1 MRITL
6 LTYGSR
12 GDVEPFVA
20 LGKGFI
26 RAGHSVRLAAPV
38 VFEQLVSS
46 HGIDFIG
53 LPGDPDSL
61 VRNLVDKAGKN
72 YLRMIRVLSKFIVPI
87 AVGVLDQVQFTCEN
101 TDIIIHSFLLTNTG
115 YEIAREKGIH
125 DFSVQFFPVF
135 STTAEF
141 PGIVFPDLP
150 LGNLYRRLTHE
161 FITQTFWQGSRV
173 LYRWIRRRNPH
184 LPPLT
189 DWPFAARS
197 DRRTPIL
204 YAFSPYVLPQPADWG
219 EDVHVTGYWFTDD
232 PDWHPPQKLL
242 EFLDTGSTP
251 VAIAFGSTS
260 TRNPERMATI
270 IREALAL
277 SGQRAVIVGA
287 ENHFSDLPSTVF
299 QLDSAPYGWLFARM
313 SAVVHHGGAGTTGA
327 GLMAGV
333 PNIVTP
339 FTSDQPFWGNRVHSL
354 GAGPK
359 PLPAKK
365 LTAQTL
371 AKPIVAAVSDQEMRT
386 RAKAIGAR
394 IRAED
399 GVSRAIDIIQ
409 EYVEGG
415 NLTKLDDA

>member
-6 LTYGSR
+6 LTYGSQ
-12 GDVEPFVA
+12 GDVEPFVT

-26 RAGHSVRLAAPV
+26 RAGHSVCLAAPEK
-38 VFEQLVSS
+38 FEQFASS
-46 HGIDFIG
+46 HGIDFVG
-53 LPGDPDSL
+53 LPGDPDRL
-61 VRNLVDKAGKN
+61 VQDLVDKAGKN
-72 YLRMIRVLSKFIVPI
+72 YLRMIRTMSKFVVPI
-87 AVGVLDQVQFTCEN
+87 AVGVLDQVRFACKE
-101 TDIIIHSFLLTNTG
+101 TDIIIHSFLLTSAG
-115 YEIAREKGIH
+115 HEIAQEKGIP
-125 DFSVQFFPVF
+125 DFSAQLFPVF

-150 LGNLYRRLTHE
+150 LGTHYRRLTHE

-173 LYRWIRRRNPH
+173 LYRWIRRSNPH

-189 DWPFAARS
+189 GWPFNARS
-197 DRRTPIL
+197 GHRTPIL
-204 YAFSPYVLPQPADWG
+204 YAFSPCMIPPPADWG

-232 PDWHPPQKLL
+232 SDWRPPEDLL
-242 EFLDTGSTP
+242 RFLDSGPTP
-251 VAIAFGSTS
+251 IAIAFGSTS
-260 TRNPERMATI
+260 ARTPDKMASL

-277 SGQRAVIVGA
+277 SGQRAVIVGP
-287 ENHFSDLPSTVF
+287 ENHFTDPPDTVL
-299 QLDSAPYGWLFARM
+299 QLDAAPYSWLFARV

-339 FTSDQPFWGNRVHSL
+339 FTSDQPFWGHRVHTL

-371 AKPIVAAVSDQEMRT
+371 SKSIITVVSDQKMRAQ
-386 RAKAIGAR
+386 AKTIGAR
-394 IRAED
+394 IRTED
-399 GVSRAIDIIQ
+399 GVSRAMDIVQ

-415 NLTKLDDA
+415 S

>member
-1 MRITL
+1 MRISL

-12 GDVEPFVA
+12 GDVEPFIA
-20 LGKGFI
+20 LGKGFE

-61 VRNLVDKAGKN
+61 VQDLVDEAGKN
-72 YLRMIRVLSKFIVPI
+72 YLRMIRVMSKFVMPI
-87 AVGVLDQVQFTCEN
+87 AVGVLDQINFACTN
-101 TDIIIHSFLLTNTG
+101 TDIIIHSFLLTNAG
-115 YEIAREKGIH
+115 HEIAREKGVP
-125 DFSVQFFPVF
+125 DFSAQFFPVF

-173 LYRWIRRRNPH
+173 LYRWLRRSNPH
-184 LPPLT
+184 LPPFT
-189 DWPFAARS
+189 NWPFAARN
-197 DRRTPIL
+197 DRQTPIL
-204 YAFSPYVLPQPADWG
+204 YAFSPAVLPQPADWG
-219 EDVHVTGYWFTDD
+219 EDVHITGYWFTDH
-232 PDWHPPQKLL
+232 PDWRPPQKLL
-242 EFLDTGSTP
+242 DFLDSGSP
-251 VAIAFGSTS
+251 PIAIAFGSTS
-260 TRNPERMATI
+260 TRSPEKLAKTML
-270 IREALAL
+270 EALAL
-277 SGQRAVIVGA
+277 SGQRAVIVGVKD
-287 ENHFSDLPSTVF
+287 NFNDLPSTVI
-299 QLDSAPYGWLFARM
+299 QLDTAPYRWLFTKM
-313 SAVVHHGGAGTTGA
+313 SAVVHHGGAGTTGT

-333 PNIVTP
+333 PNIIIP
-339 FTSDQPFWGNRVHSL
+339 FTSDQPFWGHRVHSL

-371 AKPIVAAVSDQEMRT
+371 AELIICAVDDQKMRT
-386 RAKAIGAR
+386 RARAIGEQ

-399 GVSRAIDIIQ
+399 GISRAIDIVTR
-409 EYVEGG
+409 YVGG
-415 NLTKLDDA
+415 

>member
-20 LGKGFI
+20 LGVGFM
-26 RAGHSVRLAAPV
+26 RAGHSVRLAAPE
-38 VFEQLVSS
+38 VFEQLASS
-46 HGIDFIG
+46 HNIDFIG

-61 VRNLVDKAGKN
+61 VQDLVDKAGKN
-72 YLRMIRVLSKFIVPI
+72 YLRMIRVMSKFVVPI
-87 AVGVLDQVQFTCEN
+87 AVGVLDQVRFACKE
-101 TDIIIHSFLLTNTG
+101 TDVIIHSFLLTSAG
-115 YEIAREKGIH
+115 HEIAREKGIP
-125 DFSVQFFPVF
+125 DFSAQFFPVF

-141 PGIVFPDLP
+141 PGIVFPDFP

-173 LYRWIRRRNPH
+173 LYRWIRRKYPH

-189 DWPFAARS
+189 GWPFTARS
-197 DRRTPIL
+197 DHRTPIL
-204 YAFSPYVLPQPADWG
+204 YAFSPHVVPPPADWG
-219 EDVHVTGYWFTDD
+219 EDVHVTGYWFMDD
-232 PDWHPPQKLL
+232 PDWRPLEDLL
-242 EFLDTGSTP
+242 RFLDSGSP
-251 VAIAFGSTS
+251 PIAIAFGSTS
-260 TRNPERMATI
+260 TRTPEKMANL

-287 ENHFSDLPSTVF
+287 ENRFNDPPNTVF
-299 QLDSAPYGWLFARM
+299 QLDATPYSWLFPRM

-327 GLMAGV
+327 GLLAGV

-339 FTSDQPFWGNRVHSL
+339 FTSDQPFWGHRVHAL

-371 AKPIVAAVSDQEMRT
+371 ANSIITAVSDQEMRA
-386 RAKAIGAR
+386 RAKSIGAR

-399 GVSRAIDIIQ
+399 GVSRAMDIVQ

-415 NLTKLDDA
+415 S

>member
-26 RAGHSVRLAAPV
+26 RAGHSVCLAAPEK
-38 VFEQLVSS
+38 FEQFASS
-46 HGIDFIG
+46 HGIDFVG
-53 LPGDPDSL
+53 LPGDPDRL
-61 VRNLVDKAGKN
+61 VQDLVDKAGKN
-72 YLRMIRVLSKFIVPI
+72 YLRMIRTMSKFVVPI
-87 AVGVLDQVQFTCEN
+87 AVDVLDQVQFACED
-101 TDIIIHSFLLTNTG
+101 TDTIIHSFLLTSAG
-115 YEIAREKGIH
+115 HEIAREKGIP
-125 DFSVQFFPVF
+125 DFSAQFFPVF
-135 STTAEF
+135 STTSEF

-173 LYRWIRRRNPH
+173 LYRWIRRKYPH

-189 DWPFAARS
+189 GWPFNARS
-197 DRRTPIL
+197 GHRTPIL
-204 YAFSPYVLPQPADWG
+204 YAFSPCVVPPPADWG

-232 PDWHPPQKLL
+232 PDWRPPEDLL
-242 EFLDTGSTP
+242 RFLDSGPTP
-251 VAIAFGSTS
+251 IAIAFGSTS
-260 TRNPERMATI
+260 TRTPDKMANL

-277 SGQRAVIVGA
+277 SGQRAVIVGP
-287 ENHFSDLPSTVF
+287 ENYFNDPPDTVF
-299 QLDSAPYGWLFARM
+299 QLDATPYSWLFPRM

-327 GLMAGV
+327 GLLTGV

-339 FTSDQPFWGNRVHSL
+339 FTSDQPFWGHRVHAL

-371 AKPIVAAVSDQEMRT
+371 ANSIITAVSDQEMRA
-386 RAKAIGAR
+386 RAKSIGAR

-399 GVSRAIDIIQ
+399 GVSRAMDIVQ

-415 NLTKLDDA
+415 R

>member
-1 MRITL
+1 M
-6 LTYGSR
+6 
-12 GDVEPFVA
+12 
-20 LGKGFI
+20 

-53 LPGDPDSL
+53 LPGDPDGL
-61 VRNLVDKAGKN
+61 VQDLADKAGKN
-72 YLRMIRVLSKFIVPI
+72 YVRMIHVVSKFVVPI
-87 AVGVLDQVQFTCEN
+87 AVGVLDQVQFACEN
-101 TDIIIHSFLLTNTG
+101 TDIIIHSFLLTNAG
-115 YEIAREKGIH
+115 HGIAREKGIH
-125 DFSVQFFPVF
+125 DFSAQFFPVF

-161 FITQTFWQGSRV
+161 FITHTFWQGSRV
-173 LYRWIRRRNPH
+173 LYKWIRRSNPH

-189 DWPFAARS
+189 GWPFAAGS

-204 YAFSPYVLPQPADWG
+204 YAFSPGVLPPPADWG
-219 EDVHVTGYWFTDD
+219 EDVHVTGYWFMDD

-242 EFLDTGSTP
+242 DFLDTGP
-251 VAIAFGSTS
+251 KPIAVAFGSTS
-260 TRNPERMATI
+260 SRNPERMANM

-277 SGQRAVIVGA
+277 SGQRAVIVG
-287 ENHFSDLPSTVF
+287 ENNHFNDLPNTIF
-299 QLDSAPYGWLFARM
+299 QLDSAPYSWLFARV
-313 SAVVHHGGAGTTGA
+313 SAIVHHGGAGTTGA

-333 PNIVTP
+333 PNIITP
-339 FTSDQPFWGNRVHSL
+339 FTSDQPFWGHRVHSL

-371 AKPIVAAVSDQEMRT
+371 AKSIISTVSDQEMSA
-386 RAKAIGAR
+386 RAKAISVR

-399 GVSRAIDIIQ
+399 GVSRAIDIVQ
-409 EYVEGG
+409 KYVEGG
-415 NLTKLDDA
+415 I

>member
-12 GDVEPFVA
+12 GDVEPFIA
-20 LGKGFI
+20 LGQGFL
-26 RAGHSVRLAAPV
+26 RAGHSVRLAAPGK
-38 VFEQLVSS
+38 FDQLASS
-46 HGIDFIG
+46 HDIDFVG
-53 LPGDPDSL
+53 LPGDPDTL
-61 VRNLVDKAGKN
+61 VQDLVDKAGKN
-72 YLRMIRVLSKFIVPI
+72 YLRMIRTMSKFVVPI
-87 AVGVLDQVQFTCEN
+87 AVDVLDQVQFACED
-101 TDIIIHSFLLTNTG
+101 TDIIIHSFLLTNAG
-115 YEIAREKGIH
+115 HEIAREKGIH
-125 DFSVQFFPVF
+125 DFSAQFFPVF

-150 LGNLYRRLTHE
+150 LGNLYRRFTHE

-173 LYRWIRRRNPH
+173 LYRWVRTKYPH

-189 DWPFAARS
+189 GWPFAERS
-197 DRRTPIL
+197 DHRTPIL
-204 YAFSPYVLPQPADWG
+204 YAFSPHVIPPPPDWG
-219 EDVHVTGYWFTDD
+219 EDAHITGYWITDD
-232 PDWHPPQKLL
+232 PNWRPPEKLL
-242 EFLDTGSTP
+242 RFIDSGSP
-251 VAIAFGSTS
+251 PIAIAFGSTS
-260 TRNPERMATI
+260 TRNPEKMANT

-287 ENHFSDLPSTVF
+287 ENHFNDPPNTVF
-299 QLDSAPYGWLFARM
+299 QLDAAPYSWLFARM

-327 GLMAGV
+327 GLMAGI
-333 PNIVTP
+333 PNIITP
-339 FTSDQPFWGNRVHSL
+339 FTSDQPFWGHRVHAL

-371 AKPIVAAVSDQEMRT
+371 AKSIVTAVSDPEMQA

-399 GVSRAIDIIQ
+399 GVSRATDIVQ
-409 EYVEGG
+409 EYVEEGS
-415 NLTKLDDA
+415 

>member
-1 MRITL
+1 
-6 LTYGSR
+6 
-12 GDVEPFVA
+12 
-20 LGKGFI
+20 
-26 RAGHSVRLAAPV
+26 
-38 VFEQLVSS
+38 
-46 HGIDFIG
+46 
-53 LPGDPDSL
+53 
-61 VRNLVDKAGKN
+61 
-72 YLRMIRVLSKFIVPI
+72 
-87 AVGVLDQVQFTCEN
+87 VGVLDQVQFACEN
-101 TDIIIHSFLLTNTG
+101 TDIILHSFLLTNAG
-115 YEIAREKGIH
+115 HEIAREKGIP
-125 DFSVQFFPVF
+125 DFSAQFFPVF

-150 LGNLYRRLTHE
+150 LGNLYRRLSHE

-173 LYRWIRRRNPH
+173 LYRWIRRSNPH

-189 DWPFAARS
+189 GWPFAARS
-197 DRRTPIL
+197 DHPTPIL
-204 YAFSPYVLPQPADWG
+204 YAFSPHVLPPPADWR

-232 PDWHPPQKLL
+232 SDWRPPEKLL
-242 EFLDTGSTP
+242 HFIASGSP
-251 VAIAFGSTS
+251 PIAIAFGGTS
-260 TRNPERMATI
+260 TRSPERMANT

-287 ENHFSDLPSTVF
+287 ENHFNDLPDTVF
-299 QLDSAPYGWLFARM
+299 QLDSAPYRWLFARM

-333 PNIVTP
+333 PNIITP
-339 FTSDQPFWGNRVHSL
+339 FTSDQPFWGHRVHAL

-371 AKPIVAAVSDQEMRT
+371 AKSIVTAVSDPEMQA

-399 GVSRAIDIIQ
+399 GVSRATDIVQ
-409 EYVEGG
+409 EYVEEGS
-415 NLTKLDDA
+415 

>member
-20 LGKGFI
+20 LGVGFM

-53 LPGDPDSL
+53 LPGDPDGL
-61 VRNLVDKAGKN
+61 VQDLADKAGKN
-72 YLRMIRVLSKFIVPI
+72 YVRMIHVVSKFVVPI
-87 AVGVLDQVQFTCEN
+87 AVGVLDQVQFACEN
-101 TDIIIHSFLLTNTG
+101 TDIIIHSFLLTNAG
-115 YEIAREKGIH
+115 HGIAREKGIH
-125 DFSVQFFPVF
+125 DFSAQFFPVF

-161 FITQTFWQGSRV
+161 FITHTFWQGSRV
-173 LYRWIRRRNPH
+173 LYKWIRRSNPH

-189 DWPFAARS
+189 GWPFAAGS

-204 YAFSPYVLPQPADWG
+204 YAFSPGVLPPPADWG
-219 EDVHVTGYWFTDD
+219 KDVHVTGYWFMDD

-242 EFLDTGSTP
+242 DFLDTGP
-251 VAIAFGSTS
+251 KPIAVAFGSTS
-260 TRNPERMATI
+260 SRNPERMANM

-277 SGQRAVIVGA
+277 SGQRAVIVG
-287 ENHFSDLPSTVF
+287 ENNHFNDLPNTIF
-299 QLDSAPYGWLFARM
+299 QLDSAPYSWLFARV
-313 SAVVHHGGAGTTGA
+313 SAIVHHGGAGTTGA

-333 PNIVTP
+333 PNIITP
-339 FTSDQPFWGNRVHSL
+339 FTSDQPFWGHRVHSL

-371 AKPIVAAVSDQEMRT
+371 AKSIIATVSDQEMSA
-386 RAKAIGAR
+386 RAKAISVR

-399 GVSRAIDIIQ
+399 GVSRAIDIVQ
-409 EYVEGG
+409 KYVEGG
-415 NLTKLDDA
+415 I

>member
-20 LGKGFI
+20 LGVGFM

-46 HGIDFIG
+46 HGVDFVG
-53 LPGDPDSL
+53 LPGNPDGL
-61 VRNLVDKAGKN
+61 VQDLVDKAGKN
-72 YLRMIRVLSKFIVPI
+72 YVRMIRVMSKFVVPI
-87 AVGVLDQVQFTCEN
+87 AVGVLDQVRFACEN

-115 YEIAREKGIH
+115 HEIAREKGVH
-125 DFSVQFFPVF
+125 DFSAQFFPVF

-173 LYRWIRRRNPH
+173 LYGWIRRSNKH

-197 DRRTPIL
+197 DHRTPIL
-204 YAFSPYVLPQPADWG
+204 YAFSPSVLPQPADWG

-232 PDWHPPQKLL
+232 RDWHPPQKLL
-242 EFLDTGSTP
+242 DFLDSGSKP
-251 VAIAFGSTS
+251 IAIAFGSTS
-260 TRNPERMATI
+260 TRSPEQMANV
-270 IREALAL
+270 IRGALAL

-287 ENHFSDLPSTVF
+287 ENHFSDLPGTVF

-333 PNIVTP
+333 PNIITP
-339 FTSDQPFWGNRVHSL
+339 FTSDQPFWGHRVHSL

-365 LTAQTL
+365 LTAQAL
-371 AKPIVAAVSDQEMRT
+371 AESIIGAVDDQNMRA

-394 IRAED
+394 IRTED
-399 GVSRAIDIIQ
+399 GVSRAVDIVLRH
-409 EYVEGG
+409 VEAG
-415 NLTKLDDA
+415 A

>member
-20 LGKGFI
+20 LGVGFM

-53 LPGDPDSL
+53 LPGDPDGL
-61 VRNLVDKAGKN
+61 VQDLADKAGKN
-72 YLRMIRVLSKFIVPI
+72 YVRMIHVVSKFVVPI
-87 AVGVLDQVQFTCEN
+87 AVGVLDQVQFACEN
-101 TDIIIHSFLLTNTG
+101 TDIVIHSFLLTNAG
-115 YEIAREKGIH
+115 HGIAREKGIH
-125 DFSVQFFPVF
+125 DFSAQFFPVF

-161 FITQTFWQGSRV
+161 FITHTFWQGSRV
-173 LYRWIRRRNPH
+173 LYKWIRRSNPH

-189 DWPFAARS
+189 GWPFAAGS

-204 YAFSPYVLPQPADWG
+204 YAFSPGVLPPPADWG
-219 EDVHVTGYWFTDD
+219 KDVHVTGYWFMDD

-242 EFLDTGSTP
+242 DFLDTGP
-251 VAIAFGSTS
+251 KPIAVAFGSTS
-260 TRNPERMATI
+260 SRNPERMANM

-277 SGQRAVIVGA
+277 SGQRAVIVG
-287 ENHFSDLPSTVF
+287 ENNHFNDLPNTIF
-299 QLDSAPYGWLFARM
+299 QLGSAPYSWLFARV
-313 SAVVHHGGAGTTGA
+313 SAIVHHGGAGTTGA

-333 PNIVTP
+333 PNIITP
-339 FTSDQPFWGNRVHSL
+339 FTSDQPFWGHRVHSL

-371 AKPIVAAVSDQEMRT
+371 AKSIIATVSDQEMSA
-386 RAKAIGAR
+386 RAKAISVR

-399 GVSRAIDIIQ
+399 GVSRAIDIVQ
-409 EYVEGG
+409 KYVEGG
-415 NLTKLDDA
+415 I